1 MKAIGWTIAVL
12 IVALIVSWYLLKFA
26 IHVFI
31 GGLVLLIIAGIVLWV
46 SSMFRR
52 GRSSG

>member
-1 MKAIGWTIAVL
+1 MKAIGWIIAVL